1 MKKEFKITLII
12 LIIALLIAIILGA
25 FILKDKEEKT
35 DAIKFKEEYESLNG
49 TIREKDGQTIR
60 TIKIDEENPI
70 VYATAE
76 EIVKKIEKKET
87 FAVYFGFSDCPW
99 CRSVLP
105 TLIEVAND
113 LKISKIYY
121 VDVKEIRDVLVV
133 EDEKIKTE
141 KEGTEGYYKLL
152 EKLDSVL
159 SDYSLKDSEGN
170 NVDTN
175 EKRIY
180 APNIVSIVNGKPEKL
195 TSGISKLQTNG
206 YMELTEEIEKDMYE
220 EIKCALQCVKDNQAV
235 CENAC

>member
-141 KEGTEGYYKLL
+141 KEGKEGYYKLL

-180 APNIVSIVNGKPEKL
+180 APNIVSIVNGNPEKL

-206 YMELTEEIEKDMYE
+206 YMELTEEIEKDM
-220 EIKCALQCVKDNQAV
+220 
-235 CENAC
+235 

>member
-1 MKKEFKITLII
+1 MKNQKNAEKKLIVEETTTETI
-12 LIIALLIAIILGA
+12 EK
-25 FILKDKEEKT
+25 KDKEEKT

-141 KEGTEGYYKLL
+141 KEGKEGHWIQRY
-152 EKLDSVL
+152 
-159 SDYSLKDSEGN
+159 
-170 NVDTN
+170 
-175 EKRIY
+175 RIQ
-180 APNIVSIVNGKPEKL
+180 NRV
-195 TSGISKLQTNG
+195 
-206 YMELTEEIEKDMYE
+206 
-220 EIKCALQCVKDNQAV
+220 
-235 CENAC
+235 